1 MNQHTPGPWEI
12 NKDDTGM
19 NDSGTIE
26 ASGIVIV
33 PDVYGRSKG
42 EADANACVIVAS
54 PDLLRALEDAQLF
67 IHTLLC
73 ATPDEALDFLTNNGE
88 QVEHDCRMAMRKA
101 KGQEV
106 SA

>member
-42 EADANACVIVAS
+42 EADANAHLIEAA
-54 PDLLRALEDAQLF
+54 PDLLLALEDLYTQ
-67 IHTLLC
+67 C
-73 ATPDEALDFLTNNGE
+73 AMTHKYWGEECNNKEATRAIANGLK
-88 QVEHDCRMAMRKA
+88 VIAKA
-101 KGQEV
+101 TGSEV
-106 SA
+106 PA

>member
-1 MNQHTPGPWEI
+1 MNTHTPGPWEI
-12 NKDDTGM
+12 NKEDTGM

-42 EADANACVIVAS
+42 EADANARLIEAA
-54 PDLLRALEDAQLF
+54 PDLLLALVDLYTQCAMTHKYWGEGCNNKEATRAIA
-67 IHTLLC
+67 
-73 ATPDEALDFLTNNGE
+73 NGLK
-88 QVEHDCRMAMRKA
+88 AIAKA

-106 SA
+106 PA